1 MNGKQQSPNSEQA
14 LMTVRDLESRP
25 KQTLPLA
32 DDQLGQPL
40 SIRDVAR
47 MFGCSEWTVRQRL
60 IRIGL
65 PHFRLAPNGKLMFF
79 YNQIVRWVLDRQRQK
94 GGYFP

>member
-1 MNGKQQSPNSEQA
+1 MSDNGRFQDGQQA
-14 LMTVRDLESRP
+14 LITLRDIRRRP
-25 KQTLPLA
+25 SQPSQTP

-60 IRIGL
+60 MRIGL
-65 PHFRLAPNGKLMFF
+65 PHFRLTPNGKVVFF

-94 GGYFP
+94 GGYIP